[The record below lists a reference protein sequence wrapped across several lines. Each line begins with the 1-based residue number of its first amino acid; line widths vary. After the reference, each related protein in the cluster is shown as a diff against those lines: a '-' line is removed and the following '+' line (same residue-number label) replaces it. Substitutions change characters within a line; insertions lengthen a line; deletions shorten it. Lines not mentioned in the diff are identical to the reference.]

1 MELKNTRTIVAA
13 LVAVALL
20 PGGISAATAN
30 RNVDRQPCPTYPS
43 PRWAGKAKTTLVT
56 DRATAKRPIEVTLA
70 TGPGAGTTD
79 AGSPKEDV
87 GEISHVFHNVIVA
100 PDKGPAMLF
109 ARAEYL
115 PAFDYD
121 LFLRAP
127 GGSSVAFEWDL
138 NPAAVDGP
146 SPVDSSFK
154 GHAEPGVSQ
163 IDGYGA
169 PRCVGYTIDL
179 ASGLT
184 PGGPVLLKLWIA
196 KRKPNK

>member
-1 MELKNTRTIVAA
+1 MRLP
-13 LVAVALL
+13 ALL
-20 PGGISAATAN
+20 VVSVLLLGSLDAGVARGGTDGSK
-30 RNVDRQPCPTYPS
+30 CPPYPS
-43 PRWAGKAKTTLVT
+43 PRWAGDVPTTFVP
-56 DRATAKRPIEVTLA
+56 DSATARRPIEVTLA

-79 AGSPKEDV
+79 AGSPKDDM
-87 GEISHVFHNVIVA
+87 GEISHVFHNVVVA

-138 NPAAVDGP
+138 NPAAVNGP
-146 SPVDSSFK
+146 SPMDSSFK

-196 KRKPNK
+196 KRKPHH